1 MADRVETQPVT
12 EPVEQRSDAPTPTLP
27 RKRRREDRHAS
38 GRRVGAEFGLLR
50 LEFLGGEDG
59 EDHVL
64 DAEAGVDRVELCGEQ
79 LCEVARVAGRPGGA
93 EADVLD
99 AAVDA
104 VKTESETACAH
115 SLARQPR
122 REILDKPL
130 DRAGEIGGIGDR
142 LGKAQPHPPARRLAQ
157 GRQWLRQIAKGLV
170 EPVCHAVFK
179 PIGTKAAGQRIA
191 RHRIELADM
200 PEADPAQTLNGVG
213 VEPQRLDRQGRE
225 RGTFVLRCRECRL
238 AGVRGM
244 ARQGPGGAQRARDR
258 DAVRDLLS

>member
-1 MADRVETQPVT
+1 ALARLDMADRVETQPVA
-12 EPVEQRSDAPTPTLP
+12 EPIEQRSDLAGSPLLSSAYASDFLP
-27 RKRRREDRHAS
+27 RLR
-38 GRRVGAEFGLLR
+38 GRITETADELLR
-50 LEFLGGEDG
+50 VEFLDGEDG

-79 LCEVARVAGRPGGA
+79 FCEMARVAGRPGGA

-104 VKTESETACAH
+104 VKTESEMARAH
-115 SLARQPR
+115 PLARQPR
-122 REILDKPL
+122 RQIFDKPL

-170 EPVCHAVFK
+170 EPARHAVFK

-200 PEADPAQTLNGVG
+200 PEADPAQTLHGVG
-213 VEPQRLDRQGRE
+213 VEPQPL
-225 RGTFVLRCRECRL
+225 
-238 AGVRGM
+238 
-244 ARQGPGGAQRARDR
+244 
-258 DAVRDLLS
+258 